1 MIKVGVI
8 GVGKWGRNHV
18 RVLKELEND
27 GKVKLEAICD
37 IREEVLE
44 NVRKEFSVPIA
55 KTDYVELL
63 KHVDAVVI
71 ATPIDLLAKV
81 SKDALAEGRHA
92 LIEKP
97 VATTS
102 REAEALLEIAKENNV
117 IAMPGM
123 IMRFNGAVIAL
134 KELLRKEPLLYII
147 LKRMLRRP
155 KNMVPYPILLDLG
168 VHDIDLCRYL
178 TEDEVATV
186 IKAHRL
192 AMSYDEVIIATLR
205 MKKGVYC
212 HIHIDGVSP
221 YKVREID
228 AITESSFI
236 RVDTNTNRVAVYSAI
251 GERIIPVE
259 VYEPLKKELQW
270 FIEVVKAKPRQYQP
284 NLHDAINYLR
294 IAEAI
299 STLL

>member
-44 NVRKEFSVPIA
+44 NVRKEFSIPIA

-102 REAEALLEIAKENNV
+102 REAETLLEIATENNV

-147 LKRMLRRP
+147 LKRMSRRP

-236 RVDTNTNRVAVYSAI
+236 RVDTNTNRVAVYSAT

-259 VYEPLKKELQW
+259 VHEPLKKELQW

>member
-192 AMSYDEVIIATLR
+192 AMSYDEVIVATLR

-221 YKVREID
+221 HKVREID

-284 NLHDAINYLR
+284 NLHDAISYLR

>member
-1 MIKVGVI
+1 VIRVGVI
-8 GVGKWGRNHV
+8 GVGRWGRNHV

-27 GKVKLEAICD
+27 GKVKLEAVCD

-81 SKDALAEGRHA
+81 SKDVLAEGRHA

-102 REAEALLEIAKENNV
+102 REAEVLLEIATENNV

-134 KELLRKEPLLYII
+134 KELLRKELPLYII

-236 RVDTNTNRVAVYSAI
+236 RVDTNTNRVAVYSAT

-259 VYEPLKKELQW
+259 IHEPLKKELQW

>member
-123 IMRFNGAVIAL
+123 ITRFNGAVIAL

-147 LKRMLRRP
+147 LKRMSRRP

-212 HIHIDGVSP
+212 HMHIDGVSP

>member
-8 GVGKWGRNHV
+8 GVGRWGRNHV

-44 NVRKEFSVPIA
+44 NVRKEFSIPIA

-102 REAEALLEIAKENNV
+102 REAETLLEIATENNV

-236 RVDTNTNRVAVYSAI
+236 RVDTNTNRVAVYSAT

-259 VYEPLKKELQW
+259 VHEPLKKELQW

>member
-71 ATPIDLLAKV
+71 ATPIDLLAKI

-102 REAEALLEIAKENNV
+102 REAEALLGIAKENNV

-192 AMSYDEVIIATLR
+192 AMSYDEVIVATLR

-212 HIHIDGVSP
+212 HIHTDGVSP

>member
-123 IMRFNGAVIAL
+123 IMRFNGAVTAL

-147 LKRMLRRP
+147 LKRMSRRP
-155 KNMVPYPILLDLG
+155 KNMAPYPILLDLG